1 MTWSTTV
8 DIYNLTDSALT
19 IKENSEVL
27 AQLAAA
33 ASWSMEPT
41 SSAHD
46 LELDFA
52 LADGGVMSGRLTFS
66 PDGTIYMNRGDLPDP
81 DVQYITLGGIVEGSE
96 MTQTANDRGADIT
109 SAEWATGGGAIR
121 MTFTKN
127 IES

>member
-8 DIYNLTDSALT
+8 EIYNLTDAALT
-19 IKENSEVL
+19 IRENGAVVAEV
-27 AQLAAA
+27 AAA

-41 SSAHD
+41 ASAHD

-66 PDGTIYMNRGDLPDP
+66 SDGTIYMDRGNLPEP
-81 DVQYITLGGIVEGSE
+81 EVQYMTLGGIVEGSE
-96 MTQTANDRGADIT
+96 LTQTANNRGAAIT
-109 SAEWATGGGAIR
+109 SAEWAAGGGAIR

-127 IES
+127 IG